1 MVSVTK
7 ALINNELS
15 LILNKMYLSSFFTT
29 IRVVGQSAALRPFY
43 YPVCFI
49 SPSVISSPPMS
60 AQVCLG
66 VEVSVLHVVIIGT
79 LASTGGSD
87 LNPGQV
93 QNTAGKGL
101 SW

>member
-60 AQVCLG
+60 YKKKRERKRQ
-66 VEVSVLHVVIIGT
+66 SYY
-79 LASTGGSD
+79 AST
-87 LNPGQV
+87 Q
-93 QNTAGKGL
+93 
-101 SW
+101 